1 LLLLWRLL
9 LGEDL
14 TEHLCELSVP
24 GKDVRVPRME
34 EGTLFKEER
43 KRENEWD
50 CVKLHEQGARSQIA
64 KVAARYQVATYL
76 MP

>member
-1 LLLLWRLL
+1 
-9 LGEDL
+9 L
-14 TEHLCELSVP
+14 TEHLSELCVP
-24 GKDVRVPRME
+24 DEEVRVPRME

-43 KRENEWD
+43 KREKEWD

-64 KVAARYQVATYL
+64 NVAARYQIAAYL